1 MITKGMKIEAIKDIY
16 DVIKTGEI
24 CEITEIKSND
34 SIAFRFG
41 GCHLGVMTLK
51 ECNEYF
57 KPYNTCNKNKKV
69 WSKWKSKTKNYFT
82 LDGEFRSIAIEY
94 RTNGQ
99 RVQVRTGVCGSYL
112 KARSSCSPRDNFV
125 MGNGLDLAEK
135 RLIMKLHQQELDKVV
150 NAS

>member
-24 CEITEIKSND
+24 CEITEIKNND
-34 SIAFRFG
+34 TIAFRFG
-41 GCHLGVMTLK
+41 GSHLGVMTLK
-51 ECNEYF
+51 EYDEYF
-57 KPYNTCNKNKKV
+57 KPYNTCNKEKKV
-69 WSKWKSKTKNYFT
+69 WSKWRSKTKNYFT
-82 LDGEFRSIAIEY
+82 LDGEFQSITIEY

-99 RVQVRTGVCGSYL
+99 RVQVRTGKSGNYL
-112 KARSSCSPRDNFV
+112 RARSSCSPRDNFV
-125 MGNGLDLAEK
+125 MNNGMELAEK